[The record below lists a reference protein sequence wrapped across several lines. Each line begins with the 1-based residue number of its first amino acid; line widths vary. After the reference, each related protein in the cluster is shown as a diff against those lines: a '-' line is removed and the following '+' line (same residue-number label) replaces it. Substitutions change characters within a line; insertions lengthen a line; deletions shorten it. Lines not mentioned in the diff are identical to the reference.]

1 MESELVWIRPL
12 EMTAV
17 DSQDIHLVLEGM
29 GIADIPVE
37 VQVEVVDSIPA
48 ALVGNLVEEVDIVDT
63 VDILVALADTLVVVG
78 IPDKL
83 EEGEDIPLVDMLV
96 TDAEVD
102 NPCLVEA

>member
-1 MESELVWIRPL
+1 M
-12 EMTAV
+12 

-63 VDILVALADTLVVVG
+63 MDILVALVDTLAVVDTLVVVG
-78 IPDKL
+78 ILDKL
-83 EEGEDIPLVDMLV
+83 EEGEGIPSVDMLV